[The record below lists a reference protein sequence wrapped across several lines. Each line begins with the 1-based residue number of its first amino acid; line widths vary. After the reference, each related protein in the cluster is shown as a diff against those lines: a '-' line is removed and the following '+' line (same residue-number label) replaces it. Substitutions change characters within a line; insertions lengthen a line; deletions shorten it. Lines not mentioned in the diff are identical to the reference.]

1 MKPFVAG
8 AALCWGLFASAV
20 GTSGQRPALPLL
32 PLAAHEGFLVVKE
45 NEAFF
50 APAQELGTIRAGDA
64 GDELDCDYLTLV
76 EQAAEQARRLGA
88 NVLRIYEHRRPV
100 LWGNN
105 CHHIQAKA
113 LRVVDLTP
121 YEKEIPWHPARRLR
135 QVDFKA
141 HAVGQPFDAAT
152 SSFLRYR
159 YFNRA
164 REGVALVRIEN
175 VFDCHRSY
183 FKDVDNAA
191 SILAH
196 EQAHF
201 DISEIYARRLARA
214 LQQQVANLEQLD
226 SKQEPLYE
234 QTITELRAMQELFDH
249 DVHLSGHAHQAW
261 QAIIARQLSALEP
274 YASKTVTV
282 KTRRAT

>member
-1 MKPFVAG
+1 MKPFVAC
-8 AALCWGLFASAV
+8 AALCWGLLASAV
-20 GTSGQRPALPLL
+20 EAGGQGPARPPL

-50 APAQELGTIRAGDA
+50 APAQELGTIRVGDA

-88 NVLRIYEHRRPV
+88 NVLRIYEHRHPV

-113 LRVVDLTP
+113 LRVMDLTP
-121 YEKEIPWHPARRLR
+121 YEKEILWHPARHLR

-141 HAVGQPFDAAT
+141 QAGGQPFEAAT
-152 SSFLRYR
+152 SSFIRYR

-164 REGVALVRIEN
+164 REGVALVRVEN
-175 VFDCHRSY
+175 VFDCHLSY
-183 FKDVDNAA
+183 FKNVDNAA
-191 SILAH
+191 YILAH

-214 LQQQVANLEQLD
+214 LQQQVSNLQQLD

-249 DVHLSGHAHQAW
+249 DVHLSGHNHQVW

-282 KTRRAT
+282 KTRGAT

>member
-8 AALCWGLFASAV
+8 AALCWGLLVSAV
-20 GTSGQRPALPLL
+20 STGGQCPAPPPV

-50 APAQELGTIRAGDA
+50 APAQELGTIQIGDA

-76 EQAAEQARRLGA
+76 EQASEQARRLGA
-88 NVLRIYEHRRPV
+88 NVLRIYEHQRPV

-113 LRVVDLTP
+113 LRVTDLTP
-121 YEKEIPWHPARRLR
+121 YEKEIVWHPGRRLR
-135 QVDFKA
+135 QVDFKGNT
-141 HAVGQPFDAAT
+141 VGQPFGAAT

-164 REGVALVRIEN
+164 REGVALVRVET
-175 VFDCHRSY
+175 VFDCHLSY
-183 FKDVDNAA
+183 FKDVDNAPY
-191 SILAH
+191 ILAH

-201 DISEIYARRLARA
+201 DISEIYARRLAQA
-214 LQQQVANLEQLD
+214 LQQQVSNLEQLD

-234 QTITELRAMQELFDH
+234 QTLTELHAMQAQFDH
-249 DVHLSGHAHQAW
+249 DVHLSSHNHQVW
-261 QAIIARQLSALEP
+261 QASIARQLSALEP
-274 YASKTVTV
+274 YARKTVTV
-282 KTRRAT
+282 KTRGAM